1 MSAKKGGLGK
11 GLDAIFIENDTEN
24 KTSVMLKISE
34 IEPNREQPRNDF
46 DEKAG
51 KKYVRQEVLQQKY
64 HPGMC
69 LLRQRTPPFR
79 RRRNILYEK
88 RYSLADR

>member
-24 KTSVMLKISE
+24 KNSVMLKILE

-46 DEKAG
+46 DEKAL
-51 KKYVRQEVLQQKY
+51 KD
-64 HPGMC
+64 C
-69 LLRQRTPPFR
+69 LDEFASRDR
-79 RRRNILYEK
+79 RFGGLT
-88 RYSLADR
+88 S